1 VYTFSQQG
9 SHTSLFIVRHWSGLM
24 KGVPG
29 LGLCGAQRFQHIWA
43 WGIERLR
50 NGAWCERGVIC
61 WPKGTPGGRAGGG
74 ACDSETAG
82 QRFWVRVKEHGLTN
96 WGGQVA
102 AKGKGRNKN
111 AHLRPEAGTTG
122 ARRAGSRP

>member
-1 VYTFSQQG
+1 MAPGASAG
-9 SHTSLFIVRHWSGLM
+9 SSAGRF
-24 KGVPG
+24 
-29 LGLCGAQRFQHIWA
+29 GA
-43 WGIERLR
+43 G
-50 NGAWCERGVIC
+50 
-61 WPKGTPGGRAGGG
+61 KGTPGGRAGGG